1 LNSDQPGWRAANTTV
16 ERLREFLRALS
27 PGACSMLVGELERSV
42 LRGEEVA
49 GADLV
54 LQELRRILR
63 EQRDDAHNIDQS
75 AQLLFKPLEP
85 FLVDDHGDH
94 QHPGRVARSSL
105 EALWNWVRRDLLPD
119 DANAMASDVSKAML
133 DGDQAKI
140 ERLTRIFQDRVAA
153 AIEASYSAAAE
164 DERLRRRVLQQI
176 GTPRAAEELV
186 ALKCALKGRDVL
198 ASLASRLPLQIGN
211 LANDQLDQ
219 CQALI
224 EGAAAR
230 DGELF
235 LYALLTVMSRMTAPW
250 QLIRLGVKAAG
261 SDTAARV
268 AETNYGVAV
277 NVVLAELERMVAEMR
292 EDLRTGQ
299 GIAVGSLLKTIH
311 DSARGLRTELALPVD
326 STWGRALAAQRT
338 QISDLLRA
346 EIESMPGRVQRLL
359 RPRAPREIRPDSV
372 LDPTEVE
379 ALVEFVGVCRY
390 FAGELAINEM
400 TQRALSELR
409 HYLDNGTRTLL
420 EGLRHAGDADRSFR
434 QSQVDAAVRFCAKVF
449 GREYAALLGKAAEV
463 ASAAEGKAARA

>member
-1 LNSDQPGWRAANTTV
+1 
-16 ERLREFLRALS
+16 
-27 PGACSMLVGELERSV
+27 
-42 LRGEEVA
+42 
-49 GADLV
+49 
-54 LQELRRILR
+54 
-63 EQRDDAHNIDQS
+63 
-75 AQLLFKPLEP
+75 
-85 FLVDDHGDH
+85 
-94 QHPGRVARSSL
+94 
-105 EALWNWVRRDLLPD
+105 
-119 DANAMASDVSKAML
+119 
-133 DGDQAKI
+133 
-140 ERLTRIFQDRVAA
+140 
-153 AIEASYSAAAE
+153 
-164 DERLRRRVLQQI
+164 
-176 GTPRAAEELV
+176 
-186 ALKCALKGRDVL
+186 
-198 ASLASRLPLQIGN
+198 
-211 LANDQLDQ
+211 
-219 CQALI
+219 
-224 EGAAAR
+224 
-230 DGELF
+230 
-235 LYALLTVMSRMTAPW
+235 MSRMTAPW

-292 EDLRTGQ
+292 EGLRTGQ

-338 QISDLLRA
+338 QIFDLLRA

-372 LDPTEVE
+372 LDPTEVAEVE

-400 TQRALSELR
+400 TQRALSR

>member
-1 LNSDQPGWRAANTTV
+1 
-16 ERLREFLRALS
+16 
-27 PGACSMLVGELERSV
+27 
-42 LRGEEVA
+42 
-49 GADLV
+49 
-54 LQELRRILR
+54 
-63 EQRDDAHNIDQS
+63 
-75 AQLLFKPLEP
+75 
-85 FLVDDHGDH
+85 
-94 QHPGRVARSSL
+94 
-105 EALWNWVRRDLLPD
+105 
-119 DANAMASDVSKAML
+119 
-133 DGDQAKI
+133 
-140 ERLTRIFQDRVAA
+140 
-153 AIEASYSAAAE
+153 
-164 DERLRRRVLQQI
+164 LQQI
-176 GTPRAAEELV
+176 GTPRAAEELA

-250 QLIRLGVKAAG
+250 QLIRLGVKAARHRCACCG
-261 SDTAARV
+261 
-268 AETNYGVAV
+268 ETNFGVAV
-277 NVVLAELERMVAEMR
+277 NIVLAELERMVAELR

-326 STWGRALAAQRT
+326 STWGRTLAAQRT
-338 QISDLLRA
+338 QISDVLRA

-359 RPRAPREIRPDSV
+359 RPRAPREIRPNSV
-372 LDPTEVE
+372 LDPNEVAEVE

>member
-1 LNSDQPGWRAANTTV
+1 MAGAQTTV
-16 ERLREFLRALS
+16 ERLRQFLRELS
-27 PGACSMLVGELERSV
+27 PGARSLLIGELERSV

-63 EQRDDAHNIDQS
+63 DERDGAHGIDDS

-85 FLVDDHGDH
+85 FLVDDRGDH
-94 QHPGRVARSSL
+94 KHPGRVARSSL

-119 DANAMASDVSKAML
+119 DATVMASDVTKAML
-133 DGDQAKI
+133 DGDQAKT
-140 ERLTRIFQDRVAA
+140 ERLTRIFQDRVAS
-153 AIEASYSAAAE
+153 AIEAHFAGPAE
-164 DERLRRRVLQQI
+164 DEKIQRRILQQV
-176 GTPRAAEELV
+176 GTPRAAEELA

-198 ASLASRLPLQIGN
+198 ASLSARLPLQIGN
-211 LANDQLDQ
+211 LANDQLDE
-219 CQALI
+219 CKALI

-235 LYALLTVMSRMTAPW
+235 LYALLTVMNRMTAPW

-268 AETNYGVAV
+268 AETHYGVAV
-277 NVVLAELERMVAEMR
+277 NIVLAELERMVAELR

-346 EIESMPGRVQRLL
+346 EIESMPRRVQRLL
-359 RPRAPREIRPDSV
+359 RPRPSREIQPNSV
-372 LDPTEVE
+372 LDPNEVAEVE
-379 ALVEFVGVCRY
+379 ALVEFVGICRF
-390 FAGELAINEM
+390 FADELAINEM
-400 TQRALSELR
+400 TQRALTELR
-409 HYLDNGTRTLL
+409 QYLDNGTQILL
-420 EGLRHAGDADRSFR
+420 EGLRHAAELDRSFR

-463 ASAAEGKAARA
+463 AGAAESKAARA

>member
-1 LNSDQPGWRAANTTV
+1 MAGGNTTV
-16 ERLREFLRALS
+16 ERLRQFLRELS
-27 PGACSMLVGELERSV
+27 PSAHSMLVGELERSV
-42 LRGEEVA
+42 LRGHEVA

-63 EQRDDAHNIDQS
+63 EQRDDVHNIDQS

-85 FLVDDHGDH
+85 FLVDDRGDH

-119 DANAMASDVSKAML
+119 DANSMTLDVGKAML

-164 DERLRRRVLQQI
+164 DGRLRRRLLQQI
-176 GTPRAAEELV
+176 GTPRAAEEIA

-211 LANDQLDQ
+211 LANDQLDE

-277 NVVLAELERMVAEMR
+277 NIVIAELERMVAELR

-299 GIAVGSLLKTIH
+299 GIAVRSLLKTIH

-326 STWGRALAAQRT
+326 STWGRTLAA
-338 QISDLLRA
+338 
-346 EIESMPGRVQRLL
+346 
-359 RPRAPREIRPDSV
+359 
-372 LDPTEVE
+372 
-379 ALVEFVGVCRY
+379 
-390 FAGELAINEM
+390 
-400 TQRALSELR
+400 
-409 HYLDNGTRTLL
+409 
-420 EGLRHAGDADRSFR
+420 
-434 QSQVDAAVRFCAKVF
+434 
-449 GREYAALLGKAAEV
+449 
-463 ASAAEGKAARA
+463 